1 MYVGGMRGKRQGTK
15 IKRGRPRSWSFIRS
29 SIKRFKPNSAVK
41 LLGQYSLLN
50 AHMGLKAIQ
59 YSGKVSNIQQ
69 EKVYM
74 VLVIEFLARASPS
87 TERVWRFCCVGRLTF
102 SQVAFFLLFFNS
114 DSPAKVTPAVSFL
127 CQPSLYFFS
136 FSAALQLQ
144 TQIIFPFPLC
154 LIWQPVLKLHNE

>member
-1 MYVGGMRGKRQGTK
+1 
-15 IKRGRPRSWSFIRS
+15 
-29 SIKRFKPNSAVK
+29 
-41 LLGQYSLLN
+41 
-50 AHMGLKAIQ
+50 MGLKAIQ

-102 SQVAFFLLFFNS
+102 SQVAFFCCFLIQTHLPRLLLL
-114 DSPAKVTPAVSFL
+114 SPSFVSPLCTFSLFLQLSNYKHKSSFL
-127 CQPSLYFFS
+127 S
-136 FSAALQLQ
+136 
-144 TQIIFPFPLC
+144 PLC